1 MINGVISVD
10 KSEDKEIRYYID
22 LDLASHTIMGWDCG
36 QRTQLKQTLDS
47 PFTSRIFVS
56 KGQFN
61 KLMKAH
67 DAVVKSS
74 NK

>member
-10 KSEDKEIRYYID
+10 KIEDKEIRYYID
-22 LDLASHTIMGWDCG
+22 LDMASHKIMGWDCG
-36 QRTQLKQTLDS
+36 QRAQLKQTLES
-47 PFTSRIFVS
+47 EFTSRIFVS

-61 KLMKAH
+61 KLIKSH
-67 DAVVKSS
+67 DAVVKSN

>member
-1 MINGVISVD
+1 MD
-10 KSEDKEIRYYID
+10 KSEDKETRYYID
-22 LDLASHTIMGWDCG
+22 LDMASHKIIGWDYG
-36 QRTQLKQTLDS
+36 QRSQLKQILQS

-67 DAVVKSS
+67 DVAIRADK
-74 NK
+74 

>member
-1 MINGVISVD
+1 MINGAISVD
-10 KSEDKEIRYYID
+10 KIEDKEIRYYID
-22 LDLASHTIMGWDCG
+22 LDMASHKIIGWDYG
-36 QRTQLKQTLDS
+36 QRAQLKQTLES

-67 DAVVKSS
+67 DVAIEADK
-74 NK
+74 

>member
-10 KSEDKEIRYYID
+10 KSEDKEVRYYID
-22 LDLASHTIMGWDCG
+22 LDMASHKIIGWDYG
-36 QRTQLKQTLDS
+36 QRSQLKQT
-47 PFTSRIFVS
+47 FTSRIFVS

-67 DAVVKSS
+67 DVAIEADK
-74 NK
+74 